1 MLGGHKETVE
11 ILLNAGAKLSPMKR
25 SELETQLRT
34 MSYTANICRVQ
45 QLVECG
51 ICINATDYLG
61 KTALSVASE
70 VGNVKVIQYLLSMQA
85 EADIQDKYGETAMSL
100 AKRQN
105 HAKIISLLQRA
116 QNLSKKSS
124 ANMLNSAQRI
134 SRNPDDLN
142 SRKNAKFTIIK
153 AFPPSI
159 ASAILS
165 GNEVQ
170 PIQKPMVS
178 LLFSD
183 ICGFTKLSSTMEAGQ
198 VSSMLTDLFAK
209 FDRLAHLHGVQKV
222 DIVGDAYIAATNLME
237 EQPSDHAERLAR
249 FAADILEAARTTTL
263 QQREKRLTGVPLRV
277 GLHCGPVFG
286 SVVSGGAARYTLI
299 GDTVNVARTMESSGT
314 PGRIQCSGEFA
325 RLVAGQAN
333 RLLLRRR

>member
-1 MLGGHKETVE
+1 MRYTE
-11 ILLNAGAKLSPMKR
+11 IVLYVMP
-25 SELETQLRT
+25 T
-34 MSYTANICRVQ
+34 C
-45 QLVECG
+45 
-51 ICINATDYLG
+51 
-61 KTALSVASE
+61 
-70 VGNVKVIQYLLSMQA
+70 
-85 EADIQDKYGETAMSL
+85 ADIQKTTRHRNEQFSSL
-100 AKRQN
+100 ARLR
-105 HAKIISLLQRA
+105 HTPT
-116 QNLSKKSS
+116 
-124 ANMLNSAQRI
+124 RI
-134 SRNPDDLN
+134 GQYITL
-142 SRKNAKFTIIK
+142 AKFAGINEFT
-153 AFPPSI
+153 PST

-165 GNEVQ
+165 GNKVQ
-170 PIQKPMVS
+170 PVQKPMVS

-198 VSSMLTDLFAK
+198 VSSMLTDLFEK
-209 FDRLAHLHGVQKV
+209 FDRPAHLHGVQKV

-314 PGRIQCSGEFA
+314 PGRIHWQCSGEFA
-325 RLVAGQAN
+325 RLVAGKAYG
-333 RLLLRRR
+333 LILLRRR